1 MINYPGT
8 NILDLRKAKSLIDKS
23 SFLDTIN
30 TYSVRGSKPDIIVKP
45 YAKWERLLKCL

>member
-8 NILDLRKAKSLIDKS
+8 NILDLRKAKALLDKN

-30 TYSVRGSKPDIIVKP
+30 TYNPRGSKPDIIVKP
-45 YAKWERLLKCL
+45 YAKCERLLKCL